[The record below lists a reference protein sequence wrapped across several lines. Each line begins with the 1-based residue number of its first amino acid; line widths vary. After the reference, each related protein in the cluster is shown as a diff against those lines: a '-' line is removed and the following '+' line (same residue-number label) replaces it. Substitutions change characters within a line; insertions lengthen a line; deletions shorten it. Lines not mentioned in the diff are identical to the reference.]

1 MGNRIKILVTAVCL
15 AVLIGCAAK
24 ATERPLSGHDL
35 EAARRSLAMSEKTTD
50 TDGVWHTVYTEPS
63 NYLAGTGLRKIV
75 RAKSGERIELWW
87 VVDWL
92 GKGRVF
98 PRWHYELRYF
108 GPDGNGLTSK
118 GFQIG
123 ECHFSGGC
131 NSVRYRTSGSSG
143 EGMPNEFLAL
153 HWDSWDYG
161 NDGEE
166 GYLDRIQ
173 HVYDVTRNWYVVT
186 KGLYRYPQG
195 CVPPISSPPDVCD
208 AREEC
213 KSPYQLLKEE
223 ILESRPLTPEHI

>member
-1 MGNRIKILVTAVCL
+1 MKNSVRVLAIILCL
-15 AVLIGCAAK
+15 AGLAGCAVKTAK
-24 ATERPLSGHDL
+24 RPLTDRDG
-35 EAARRSLAMSEKTTD
+35 EAAQRSLAMSGKTAD
-50 TDGVWHTVYTEPS
+50 ADGVWYTVYTEPS
-63 NYLAGTGLRKIV
+63 NYLAGTGLRKVV

-92 GKGRVF
+92 NKGRVF

-108 GPDGNGLTSK
+108 GPDRDCRTPD
-118 GFQIG
+118 GFQVG

-131 NSVRYRTSGSSG
+131 NSVRYRTSRMN
-143 EGMPNEFLAL
+143 EDGMPSEFLAL

-173 HVYDVTRNWYVVT
+173 HVYDVTRNRYVVT

-195 CVPPISSPPDVCD
+195 CVPPVSSPPDVCD

-213 KSPYQLLKEE
+213 KPPYQLLKEE
-223 ILESRPLTPEHI
+223 ILESRPLMPERI